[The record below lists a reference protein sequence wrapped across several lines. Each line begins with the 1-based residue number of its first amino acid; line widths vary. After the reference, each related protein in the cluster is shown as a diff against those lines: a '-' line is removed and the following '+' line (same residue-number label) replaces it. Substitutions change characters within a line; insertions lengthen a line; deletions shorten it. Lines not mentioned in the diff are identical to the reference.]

1 METKYKQ
8 QRDAEYAALGI
19 DEPSVLST
27 AKPKNK
33 RRVEPIYIST
43 KKPRTVGPNDHGNNW
58 PGNISRSKK
67 AHKEGKSLFTDKLG
81 EEICERMCNG
91 EAPSVVCK
99 DPRMPNYSTVL
110 RWTLSDDPK
119 YEAFRIMFEE
129 ARKIMWLYHADQML
143 QIADDSTN
151 DYVDRYNKFTEE
163 TERVFDNE
171 NSQRSKLRIDT
182 RKWLL
187 SKMLPHVYGDK
198 VDVSVGGRDG
208 KPIALAAITMSAE
221 DAERA
226 YMDMISG
233 NISPKQ
239 LKKD

>member
-1 METKYKQ
+1 MNKTDQWREDEYK
-8 QRDAEYAALGI
+8 RLGI
-19 DEPSVLST
+19 DEPVVLTT

-33 RRVEPIYIST
+33 RATPVTYIST
-43 KKPRTVGPNDHGNNW
+43 KKPRTVGPNDKGNNW
-58 PGNISRSKK
+58 PGNSNRSKK
-67 AHKEGKSLFTDKLG
+67 AHPAGGPGIFTDKLG
-81 EEICERMCNG
+81 EELCERMCNG
-91 EAPSVVCK
+91 EAPSVICK
-99 DPRMPNYSTVL
+99 DPKMPTYSTVIK
-110 RWTLSDDPK
+110 WTLSDDPK

-129 ARKIMWLYHADQML
+129 AKKIMWLYHADQML
-143 QIADDSTN
+143 NIADDSTN
-151 DYVDRYNKFTEE
+151 DYIDRYNKFTEE

-187 SKMLPHVYGDK
+187 AKMLPHVFGEK

-208 KPIALAAITMSAE
+208 KPIAIAAITMNAE

-226 YMDMISG
+226 YMDMING
-233 NISPKQ
+233 TTPVKQ